1 MGVGKGW
8 GEEAERYSNSSWIL
22 AGVVL
27 EPCLPPA
34 PRMSGHT
41 TGTHPAQVPIMW
53 WVVRPE

>member
-27 EPCLPPA
+27 EPCLPACQQLDPSWCGARAMPA
-34 PRMSGHT
+34 CL
-41 TGTHPAQVPIMW
+41 PAAGS
-53 WVVRPE
+53 